1 MARKTKDDEGIKP
14 AIQEDVKTKY
24 ERLVNEIKPK
34 LLTNAQLKQGGSINR
49 AKYEKEKG
57 YAVVLTEINELGK
70 QLGYPRIG
78 LGNLRA

>member
-34 LLTNAQLKQGGSINR
+34 LLTNAQLKQGGSVNR

-57 YAVVLTEINELGK
+57 YAAVLNEINELGK

-78 LGNLRA
+78 LGSLRA